1 MFSYDSHVR
10 VRYADTDQMHV
21 VYHGKFIEY
30 FESGRTEAIRSIGI
44 TYKEIEAWGII
55 MPVVRIQCDYIRP
68 GKYDD
73 LLTIRTILSELPTNH
88 RIEFEQEIYNE
99 EEKLI
104 CKGKILLYFLD
115 RNTHQKVEMP
125 AQLVDKIKPFFDTYE
140 SK

>member
-1 MFSYDSHVR
+1 MFSFDSQVR

-44 TYKEIEAWGII
+44 TYKEIESWGII
-55 MPVVRIQCDYIRP
+55 MPVVRVQCDFIRP

-73 LLTIRTILSELPTNH
+73 LLTIRTILQEIPTNH

-99 EEKLI
+99 DEKLI

-115 RNTHQKVEMP
+115 KKTHEKVTMPEQLTQK
-125 AQLVDKIKPFFDTYE
+125 LTSFFTKIE
-140 SK
+140 ST